1 MRTCMK
7 LAALSTLA
15 LVIACGG
22 ESPSLDAPTSAGPAD
37 GVVASGGSATPEGL
51 GPQSPGVTSPAP
63 NRDGINSLIAGAGHL
78 TTDKTADPD
87 PIAKGPSETLQVP
100 GEGGTTYSCTYT
112 DYSLTKVPEK
122 FVALNPNADVLWPGS
137 LVQGKSMAGGILDP
151 IPVKRAPGTITLTLA
166 SGGGGPFFKKMEEP
180 SLSAAMQAQN
190 EILASYT
197 GATPAKFSYS
207 FQSIYS
213 SEQLAVAVDANV
225 KGTNWSASAALSV
238 DKSDEKSRFLI
249 QFSQEYFT
257 MAFDP
262 PQGAAGVFAP
272 DVTSKDLE
280 PYAAA
285 GNPPV
290 YVSGVSYGRI
300 FYILFESSA
309 SQLSLEAAVKG
320 SYSGPSVSA
329 DAAASASW
337 KKLINESTVKAYGLG
352 GNAEMAI
359 GAVTGGSQFEKI
371 ATFLTSGANFSTQ
384 NPGVP
389 ISYTIRH
396 LTDASQVR
404 LALTTEYTAKNCT
417 PMTTGCDGV
426 LGSGKVADKCGV
438 CGGNGTS
445 CDACPA
451 GTVKKTAGN
460 GAYVN
465 FNVGAA
471 SHGARV
477 AFPDG
482 NYYGYGNYKC
492 NRILWGNIT
501 LVCSDGN
508 WVYDGNQGF
517 NSDSWCTADKN
528 QSWSDNT
535 NSISAGW
542 KP

>member
-1 MRTCMK
+1 MRTCVKLVALSM
-7 LAALSTLA
+7 LAA
-15 LVIACGG
+15 VVACGG
-22 ESPSLDAPTSAGPAD
+22 ASPEGDLAAAPEAANAPSAPSAPEGSAAPSNDGANEASAINALVASAGHM
-37 GVVASGGSATPEGL
+37 S
-51 GPQSPGVTSPAP
+51 
-63 NRDGINSLIAGAGHL
+63 
-78 TTDKTADPD
+78 TDKQADAEPVQ
-87 PIAKGPSETLQVP
+87 KGEPTTTQVP

-112 DYSLTKVPEK
+112 DYDLTKVPEK

-166 SGGGGPFFKKMEEP
+166 SGGGGPFFKKMESP
-180 SLSAAMQAQN
+180 SLSEAMQAQN

-225 KGTNWSASAALSV
+225 QGTNWSASAALSV
-238 DKSDEKSRFLI
+238 DKNDEKSRFLI
-249 QFSQEYFT
+249 EFSQEYFT

-262 PQGAAGVFAP
+262 PQGAAGVFDP
-272 DVTSKDLE
+272 SVTAKDLE

-290 YVSGVSYGRI
+290 YVSGVTYGRI
-300 FYILFESSA
+300 FYILFESTA
-309 SQLSLEAAVKG
+309 SQTSLEAAVKG
-320 SYSGPSVSA
+320 SYSGPSIGV
-329 DAAASASW
+329 DASASASW

-359 GAVTGGSQFEKI
+359 NAVTGASQFDKI

-396 LTDASQVR
+396 LTDSSQVR

-417 PMTTGCDGV
+417 PMTKGCDGV
-426 LGSGKVADKCGV
+426 LGSGKTADKCGV
-438 CGGNGTS
+438 CGGDGTT
-445 CDACPA
+445 CDPCGA
-451 GTVKKTAGN
+451 TTLQHRAGN

-465 FNVGAA
+465 FNVG
-471 SHGARV
+471 SGNHGDRV
-477 AFPDG
+477 TFPDG
-482 NYYGYGNYKC
+482 NYYKYAKALC
-492 NRILWGNIT
+492 NRVIWGNVS
-501 LVCSDGN
+501 LVCQDGSWTWSGQQSFDSDHL
-508 WVYDGNQGF
+508 
-517 NSDSWCTADKN
+517 CTSDKN
-528 QSWSDNT
+528 NGWSSGDD
-535 NSISAGW
+535 SISCGW
-542 KP
+542 QP